1 MKPSE
6 AKFALINDAPGS
18 LDMVSFVVRRIGGT
32 LVNSACNVAEA
43 EDIVRSLDDSGVN
56 VVLMDCD
63 LGSDGGEG
71 IGLTKRIQAEHPS
84 VHVLS
89 VSCAEAL
96 GKETG
101 IPTLKHL
108 GYNAD
113 ELVAAIKPL

>member
-1 MKPSE
+1 MEPSE

-18 LDMVSFVVRRIGGT
+18 VNMVGFVIKRIGGT
-32 LVNSACNVAEA
+32 LLASGSTVGEAVAIVNNLE
-43 EDIVRSLDDSGVN
+43 DSGVN
-56 VVLMDCD
+56 IVLMDCN
-63 LGSDGGEG
+63 LGPDGDEG
-71 IGLTKRIQAEHPS
+71 VDLTKRIQAEQPG